1 MRAVRNYVSCLEEDY
16 CYVVGCFA
24 SGATV
29 GRRLRV
35 MSAGRLQ
42 PEVDVPTTVYRC
54 TAQLHTEAWLR
65 PEVASA
71 SPRRM
76 H

>member
-1 MRAVRNYVSCLEEDY
+1 MRAVRNYVSCLEEGS
-16 CYVVGCFA
+16 CNVVGSFA

-29 GRRLRV
+29 GRCLPG

-42 PEVDVPTTVYRC
+42 PEVDVPTTVCRC